1 MKKTAVLA
9 ILTVSIFVLA
19 ACSKKEE
26 AAETEAVTTAAA
38 AATTA
43 AAETGS
49 ATTDADGINAVVASL
64 DITPPATLG
73 TLTSLGAYTGLELN
87 ATTYKDITDA
97 DVEEYIQ
104 SNILPDYTEEVTGP
118 IQNGDTANIDYE
130 GKKDGVAFD
139 GGTSQGYDLKIGSG
153 SFIPGFEDGLVG
165 KKAGETVDLD
175 LTFPEDYHAADLA
188 GQSVVFTV
196 KINSVTRPRKL
207 DDALAKEAGDYESAA
222 AMMADIREMLQ
233 QQQDLAER
241 ESLYA
246 QAVEAVLNT
255 SEIEASEE
263 AITYTTNN
271 YIKNY
276 AEQVQFSYG
285 TDLGS
290 LLSMYG
296 YSIEEFM
303 GSYRDYAEGSVKQ
316 RLALQEIAKKENI
329 TINEDDIAA
338 FAKAYGYETDT
349 LKEQV
354 GAQLLSE
361 LVLED
366 KANQFI
372 VDHSNVTY
380 TVEE

>member
-338 FAKAYGYETDT
+338 FAKAYGYEADT